1 MKYNTEE
8 IYDKLLVAIEN
19 SGIDIPESIPDD
31 LDLTEYISDS
41 LQFVSLVINIE
52 EELGIVLPDDF
63 LLIDNFHSLTG
74 LVNQLHELVETY
86 K

>member
-8 IYDKLLVAIEN
+8 IYKKFLVAIEY
-19 SGIDIPESIPDD
+19 SGIEIPESIPDD
-31 LDLTEYISDS
+31 LDLVECISDS

-52 EELGIVLPDDF
+52 EELGIVLPDNF

-74 LVNQLHELVETY
+74 LVNQLQELVEAD